1 MRARASPR
9 FPTMTPWT
17 HVDGESLYNVPN
29 WGRGYFRINSE
40 GNVEATPEGPD
51 RPNSP
56 SIDVYQLLGQILR
69 RGIQAPIL
77 LRFDGILRARVRE
90 LNQAF
95 NAARAEF
102 DYKGPYRGVFP
113 IKVNQQRHVV
123 EALLEEGRK
132 HGTGLEVGSK
142 PELLAAIA
150 LQADG
155 GSLLLCNGYK
165 DENYIETALLSSK
178 LGITP
183 IIVVEKFSELATIL
197 KVSERLGIKPAIG
210 VRSKLGGRGSGR
222 WSDSAGDRSKFG
234 LNTRQIVEVVEVL
247 KSEGR
252 LDCLELLHFHVGSQV
267 TDIRAVKN
275 ALREATRTLIDLH
288 AMGARIKFMDV
299 GGGLGVDY
307 DGSSTN
313 FESSMNYSLA
323 EYARDVVYHLSVAC
337 REAEIPEP
345 AIVTE
350 SGRALTAHHAVLV
363 TEVLG
368 VTDFGHGGVAEPI
381 KPEDHELIQNSSSI
395 CDTVSAKNFQESY
408 HDALQVR
415 DEAMVLFNVGQLTLR
430 ERARVE
436 ENFWRTCQKILR
448 IIRTLPYVPDD
459 LSNLERDMADTYF
472 LNFSLFQ
479 SLPDSWAINQLFPVL
494 PLHRLNEQPTRHAVL
509 ADITCDSDGKIDR
522 FIDLRDVKRTL
533 ELHALRPNEPYYLG
547 FFLVG
552 AYQEILG
559 DMHNLF
565 GDPNIVHVDLDDQ
578 GRPRVSHVVRG
589 DRTEEVLS
597 YVEYFEQDVLTR
609 LRRHIERSLEEG
621 RMTFEESALLQR
633 RYEAG
638 LASYTYLTR
647 DRDHGDVMVP
657 LDLTANGHGAPNG
670 GSTPSNGGTPPS
682 TAPAAGAGPNPAMPA
697 ATQRPEVVA
706 RGPRRG

>member
-1 MRARASPR
+1 
-9 FPTMTPWT
+9 MTPWT
-17 HVDGESLYNVPN
+17 HVDGEALYNVPN
-29 WGRGYFRINSE
+29 WGRGYFKINAA
-40 GNVEATPEGPD
+40 GNVEVTPEGPD
-51 RPNSP
+51 RPGSP
-56 SIDVYQLLGQILR
+56 AIDVYQLIGQILR
-69 RGIQAPIL
+69 RGIQTPVL

-102 DYKGPYRGVFP
+102 DYKGAYRGVFP

-178 LGITP
+178 LGIYP
-183 IIVVEKFSELATIL
+183 VIVVEKFSELSTIL
-197 KVSERLGIKPAIG
+197 RVGERLGIKPAIG

-247 KSEGR
+247 KEEGK
-252 LDCLELLHFHVGSQV
+252 LDCLELLHFHIGSQV

-288 AMGARIKFMDV
+288 SMGARIKFMDV

-368 VTDFGHGGVAEPI
+368 VTDFGHGGPVEPI
-381 KPEDHELIQNSSSI
+381 RAEDHELIQNSSSI

-415 DEAMVLFNVGQLTLR
+415 DEAMVMFNVGQLTLK

-459 LSNLERDMADTYF
+459 LANLERDMADTYF

-565 GDPNIVHVDLDDQ
+565 GDPNIVHVDLDEH
-578 GRPRVSHVVRG
+578 GRARVSHVVRG

-609 LRRHIERSLEEG
+609 IRRHIERSLEEG

-647 DRDHGDVMVP
+647 DRDDAELFAQDHGG
-657 LDLTANGHGAPNG
+657 NGHGSTPPQGDSPAHPPHSTGPVGPAPAPSVPPATPAARSA
-670 GSTPSNGGTPPS
+670 GST
-682 TAPAAGAGPNPAMPA
+682 AHGAVR
-697 ATQRPEVVA
+697 RP
-706 RGPRRG
+706 

>member
-1 MRARASPR
+1 MPDHVSPPAAATLAAGR
-9 FPTMTPWT
+9 IADILWAAVWELSRQRIPHSSGAPGSATLAHATMTPWT
-17 HVDGESLYNVPN
+17 HVDGEALYNVPN

-56 SIDVYQLLGQILR
+56 AIDVYQLLGQILR
-69 RGIQAPIL
+69 RGIQTPIL
-77 LRFDGILRARVRE
+77 MRFDGILRARVRE

-102 DYKGPYRGVFP
+102 DYKGSYRGVYP

-178 LGITP
+178 LGIYP
-183 IIVVEKFSELATIL
+183 VIVVEKFSELATIL
-197 KVSERLGIKPAIG
+197 TVSERLGIKPVIG

-234 LNTRQIVEVVEVL
+234 LNTRQIVDLVEVL
-247 KSEGR
+247 KSAGKLE
-252 LDCLELLHFHVGSQV
+252 CLELLHFHVGSQV

-275 ALREATRTLIDLH
+275 ALRESTRTLIDLH

-313 FESSMNYSLA
+313 FESSMNYSLT
-323 EYARDVVYHLSVAC
+323 EYARDVVYHMSVAC

-350 SGRALTAHHAVLV
+350 SGRALTAHHALLV

-368 VTDFGHGGVAEPI
+368 VTDYGHAGPSEALLPD
-381 KPEDHELIQNSSSI
+381 DHALIQNSASI
-395 CDTVSAKNFQESY
+395 
-408 HDALQVR
+408 
-415 DEAMVLFNVGQLTLR
+415 
-430 ERARVE
+430 
-436 ENFWRTCQKILR
+436 
-448 IIRTLPYVPDD
+448 
-459 LSNLERDMADTYF
+459 
-472 LNFSLFQ
+472 
-479 SLPDSWAINQLFPVL
+479 
-494 PLHRLNEQPTRHAVL
+494 
-509 ADITCDSDGKIDR
+509 
-522 FIDLRDVKRTL
+522 
-533 ELHALRPNEPYYLG
+533 
-547 FFLVG
+547 
-552 AYQEILG
+552 
-559 DMHNLF
+559 
-565 GDPNIVHVDLDDQ
+565 
-578 GRPRVSHVVRG
+578 
-589 DRTEEVLS
+589 
-597 YVEYFEQDVLTR
+597 
-609 LRRHIERSLEEG
+609 
-621 RMTFEESALLQR
+621 
-633 RYEAG
+633 
-638 LASYTYLTR
+638 
-647 DRDHGDVMVP
+647 
-657 LDLTANGHGAPNG
+657 
-670 GSTPSNGGTPPS
+670 
-682 TAPAAGAGPNPAMPA
+682 
-697 ATQRPEVVA
+697 
-706 RGPRRG
+706 